1 LDSTKGIVAILSFVC
16 YHASMFW
23 RLFRKRKIGLV
34 LGGGVARGIAHIGV
48 LKAVQKYKIPVEY
61 IAATSSGAIAAAAFA
76 AGMDVKLI
84 EEIGE
89 SIRWGKII
97 RFSFFRPGFISGKA
111 IEELIVKHIGNKQ
124 FSELKIP
131 MSVIAADLVTGQ
143 TVVINRGSVAKGVS
157 ASSAFPGIFAPEEVN
172 QRFVVDGGIANNLPV
187 DVVKRMGAN
196 FVIASDVIPSE
207 PVHYIPS
214 DPFRVFSRSL
224 DIVLH
229 KLSIEQRK
237 KADILIEPQYEV
249 DIYPFD
255 LNRVKVMIAAGEKAA
270 IQAFER
276 LKLS

>member
-1 LDSTKGIVAILSFVC
+1 MHVAILYFVC
-16 YHASMFW
+16 YHAFMFW
-23 RLFRKRKIGLV
+23 RSFRKRKIGLV

-48 LKAVQKYKIPVEY
+48 LKAIHKYKIPIEF
-61 IAATSSGAIAAAAFA
+61 IAATSSGAIAGAAFA
-76 AGMDVKLI
+76 AGMDIKLI

-89 SIRWGKII
+89 SIRWGKIV
-97 RFSFFRPGFISGKA
+97 RVSFFKPGFISGKA
-111 IEELIVKHIGNKQ
+111 IEELIIKHIGEIE

-131 MSVIAADLVTGQ
+131 LSVIAADLVTGQ

-172 QRFVVDGGIANNLPV
+172 LRFVVDGGIADNLPV

-214 DPFRVFSRSL
+214 DPFKVFSRSL

-237 KADILIEPQYEV
+237 KADILIEPQYKV

-255 LNRVKVMIAAGEKAA
+255 LNRVKIMVAAGETAA
-270 IQAFER
+270 IQAFKR
-276 LKLS
+276 LKLT